1 MATIVVRNLPEATHR
16 ALKIRAANNRR
27 STEAELRQ
35 ILIAVVAPPYR
46 IRMGSA
52 LAAFGKHYGGLD
64 FTDSQIVDPWAG

>member
-1 MATIVVRNLPEATHR
+1 MATIVIRNLPEATHR

-35 ILIAVVAPPYR
+35 ILIAVVAPPDR

-52 LAAFGKHYGGLD
+52 LAAFGKHYSGVDL
-64 FTDSQIVDPWAG
+64 TDLQVVDPWAG